1 MRSTT
6 IGSPAKWAWA
16 FGAGVRGVVV
26 VVFLVLAVLF
36 VAWPRIA
43 TSADRPAPSCQ
54 QWEVALASPTHL
66 TIDARSLPEAG
77 KPVTEASPPGWEPF
91 AFTPTGQLVYRRCA
105 R

>member
-6 IGSPAKWAWA
+6 IGSRGTWA
-16 FGAGVRGVVV
+16 FGAGVSGVVV
-26 VVFLVLAVLF
+26 VVVLVVVLAVLF
-36 VAWPRIA
+36 VGWPRIA
-43 TSADRPAPSCQ
+43 ASADRPAPSCQ

-77 KPVTEASPPGWEPF
+77 KPVTETSPPGWEPF

>member
-6 IGSPAKWAWA
+6 IGSPGTWA
-16 FGAGVRGVVV
+16 FGAGVSGVVV
-26 VVFLVLAVLF
+26 VGVLAVLF
-36 VAWPRIA
+36 VSCFLAWPRSA
-43 TSADRPAPSCQ
+43 ASADRPAPSCQ